1 MISQAIPRQTPGFLA
16 LSLAFVSPYMT
27 RTLKRFG
34 DYHLDLG
41 RVPEPWSGETV
52 LPRRGPQRAEQGVLP
67 FPMEA

>member
-1 MISQAIPRQTPGFLA
+1 
-16 LSLAFVSPYMT
+16 MT